1 MVRSEGA
8 KFQREGSSALSF
20 FPAQV
25 ALKARYCAHG
35 TTRERIKGGSFSS
48 IDVLAIARITNM
60 VVAFV

>member
-1 MVRSEGA
+1 VRS
-8 KFQREGSSALSF
+8 FSARVHPRFRF
-20 FPAQV
+20 FSAQV

-60 VVAFV
+60 VAAFV